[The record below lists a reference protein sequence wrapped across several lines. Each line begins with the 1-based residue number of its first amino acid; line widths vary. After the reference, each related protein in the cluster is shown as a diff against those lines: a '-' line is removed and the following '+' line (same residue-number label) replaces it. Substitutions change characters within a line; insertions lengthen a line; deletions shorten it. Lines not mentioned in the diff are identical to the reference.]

1 MNLKREEFHIRTE
14 SVMGSKKMLNIFV
27 HDANQNHFSDI
38 QIMFGESFIGYHVG
52 YCTPNEFLRFDKDPP
67 LTASKTWRIFQE
79 EGGLKIWCN
88 DELVLNYK
96 FSDSDRDDCKE
107 RFSDGVA
114 RVKFKEDPGV
124 LTTIWEYPDDASD
137 YYIVQTPG
145 EKLISDHNI

>member
-1 MNLKREEFHIRTE
+1 M
-14 SVMGSKKMLNIFV
+14 MNIFFYTLSSTT
-27 HDANQNHFSDI
+27 HFSDL
-38 QIMFGESFIGYHVG
+38 QIRFEESFVSYHIGW
-52 YCTPNEFLRFDKDPP
+52 CNQDTFSRFKRDPP
-67 LTASKTWRIFQE
+67 ATDKKTWRIFQE
-79 EGGLKIWCN
+79 KGRLKIWCN
-88 DELVLNYK
+88 DVLVLNYK

-114 RVKFKEDPGV
+114 RLKFKEDPGV

>member
-1 MNLKREEFHIRTE
+1 
-14 SVMGSKKMLNIFV
+14 MGSKKMLNIFV

-88 DELVLNYK
+88 VELVLNYK
-96 FSDSDRDDCKE
+96 SSDSDRDYCKE
-107 RFSDGVA
+107 GFSNGVA
-114 RVKFKEDPGV
+114 WVKFKERSFINLIGIWANEDTASENYRVQKGESLSSVPGV
-124 LTTIWEYPDDASD
+124 
-137 YYIVQTPG
+137 
-145 EKLISDHNI
+145 KLFKT